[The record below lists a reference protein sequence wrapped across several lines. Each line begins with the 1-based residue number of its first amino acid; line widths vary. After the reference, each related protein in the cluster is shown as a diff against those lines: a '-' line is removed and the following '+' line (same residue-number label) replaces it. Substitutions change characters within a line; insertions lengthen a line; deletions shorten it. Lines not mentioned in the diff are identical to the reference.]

1 MKKCV
6 FSCAAGLLSRYSHLL
21 TAFCVAVGMSPVLA
35 FAADIRTVYLKENAN
50 YQDSNKNPLGF
61 AGASWVDENGND
73 VEIDRQ
79 ANFDFVVKDKKY
91 LSPRANDEGET
102 ITANSITFGEKNG
115 TIGYMKYRKNATFN
129 CANGLFLANGYIYN
143 DVSSANTIGGNVTV
157 TASSSVPFLLR
168 PDSDITADTGFKFTG
183 KFMGASGTGL
193 QIRNPYVPAYTVT
206 LDDASEYYGDIDV
219 SATNA
224 IGTVFRASIVATT
237 LSARNVSFAENCTF
251 ELTSS
256 ARASV
261 ANLTMHNGSTL
272 KFKLPVTPN
281 TEPFLTVGEEIICD
295 GEVLLSLDVSAIS
308 FPVSSAVT
316 YPIVKIP
323 AGSAESVELRL
334 DSDGAPYKW
343 PVLSRVVDDE
353 TGDVVLFV
361 SFYPQIKT
369 ATGAVGDGSS
379 TEMSLDAD
387 ASSSMTNSATWADG
401 NAVHS
406 GAHYNFNIQHKN
418 IRTPWHPEGSYEVP
432 GESLTLGAK
441 NTTFILACRDVWCP
455 VFYAGNYEN
464 LKLYCAEAS
473 DVTFHG
479 DIYTTY
485 QDSENIEENFRI
497 RIYNNHC
504 FTLDGELKR
513 SGNVLFL
520 AGTSASSFKG
530 SQRGDFLLA
539 RKSEG
544 FTGKITLTSDAAAGD
559 RKWSEKEPYAH
570 VWYSDPAC
578 FGGARDAFAYDA
590 LRIEKMARLITTN
603 NVVFSDL
610 TRGLFLSGI
619 AQLETPEATDSLTL
633 LQPVTVNGRVYKQGA
648 GTLAMGGELKF
659 IDAENARTDTPPD
672 DAAKRTL
679 YVQGGVLKPLAAD
692 ALNGLDIVF
701 SNSVNVAGVN
711 VADVALELD
720 IDTEDAELKTY
731 GLRNTK
737 SSSPLTLSLAG
748 GATKVPVRLI
758 SARTSADGAFS
769 VGVMTVKSEIANETF
784 AKLDIRKPEGL
795 ASIHMSRKVETD
807 AAAGTSTLVV
817 TFKHT
822 GFGVVVR

>member
-6 FSCAAGLLSRYSHLL
+6 FSCAAGLRSRFSRLL
-21 TAFCVAVGMSPVLA
+21 AAFCVAAGMSPVLA
-35 FAADIRTVYLKENAN
+35 FAADIRTVYLKESAN
-50 YQDSNKNPLGF
+50 YHDSNKNPLGF

-91 LSPRANDEGET
+91 LSPRANNEGET

-168 PDSDITADTGFKFTG
+168 PNSGITADTGFKFTG
-183 KFMGASGTGL
+183 KFKGASGTGL

-206 LDDASEYYGDIDV
+206 LDDASEYYGDIDI

-261 ANLTMHNGSTL
+261 ANLTMRNGSTL

-281 TEPFLTVGEEIICD
+281 TEPFLTVGTSFTCWGND
-295 GEVLLSLDVSAIS
+295 ALVLDASAVSL
-308 FPVSSAVT
+308 PVSSPVS
-316 YPIVKIP
+316 YPILRIP
-323 AGSAESVELRL
+323 AAYADAVSFVFDESPIVDNTRPVISRNV
-334 DSDGAPYKW
+334 DS
-343 PVLSRVVDDE
+343 E
-353 TGDVVLFV
+353 TGKVTFIATFCPTVVSV
-361 SFYPQIKT
+361 SGG
-369 ATGAVGDGSS
+369 TGDES
-379 TEMSLDAD
+379 TLKAD
-387 ASSSMTNSATWADG
+387 APSSMTNALVWSDEEI
-401 NAVHS
+401 VHNY
-406 GAHYNFNIQHKN
+406 AYYTFNLKN
-418 IRTPWHPEGSYEVP
+418 KYLRTPWFPEGVYAFS
-432 GESLTLGAK
+432 GCSLSIGD
-441 NTTFILACRDVWCP
+441 NTKLIIACRDFICSVLWAYHTDGAS
-455 VFYAGNYEN
+455 V
-464 LKLYCAEAS
+464 YCAEAS

-479 DIYTTY
+479 DIASQYNLTV
-485 QDSENIEENFRI
+485 S
-497 RIYNNHC
+497 IYSNHC
-504 FTLDGELKR
+504 FTLDGEIK
-513 SGNVLFL
+513 GPGDVIFA
-520 AGTSASSFKG
+520 AGSSASSFHG
-530 SQRGDFLLA
+530 SHRGDFVLTRASDKFKGKMTLSS
-539 RKSEG
+539 KSEA
-544 FTGKITLTSDAAAGD
+544 SD
-559 RKWSEKEPYAH
+559 RKWSSAEPYAH

-578 FGGARDAFAYDA
+578 FGGPLDAFAYDA
-590 LRIEKMARLITTN
+590 LKIEKMARLITTN

-711 VADVALELD
+711 MADVALELD

-737 SSSPLTLSLAG
+737 STSPLTLSLAG

-758 SARTSADGAFS
+758 SARTSADEAFS
-769 VGVMTVKSEIANETF
+769 VGVMTVKAEIADETF

>member
-6 FSCAAGLLSRYSHLL
+6 FSCVAGLRSRFSRLL
-21 TAFCVAVGMSPVLA
+21 AAFCVAAGMSPVLA
-35 FAADIRTVYLKENAN
+35 EDSSIQTVYLSAN
-50 YQDSNKNPLGF
+50 SSYGEGKGF
-61 AGASWVDENGND
+61 AGAVWTYADGTLVGEDGKIALESQPNY
-73 VEIDRQ
+73 
-79 ANFDFVVKDKKY
+79 DFVISNKRYVD
-91 LSPRANDEGET
+91 PRTGET
-102 ITANSITFGEKNG
+102 IKAHKIIIGDGGSYG
-115 TIGYMKYRKNATFN
+115 TLRCRLQPTYECTEGIV
-129 CANGLFLANGYIYN
+129 LANGMIRTTTTN
-143 DVSSANTIGGNVTV
+143 HRTIQGKITV
-157 TASSSVPFLLR
+157 TAPSSSPFLF
-168 PDSDITADTGFKFTG
+168 DTTGSSDGGITFSGVFCGAEGTGFRFN
-183 KFMGASGTGL
+183 SGVS
-193 QIRNPYVPAYTVT
+193 NCYYEFA
-206 LDDASEYYGDIDV
+206 DASQYCGDIEV
-219 SATNA
+219 TSTNGSGMA
-224 IGTVFRASIVATT
+224 AGDARLVMTT
-237 LSARNVSFAENCTF
+237 LSARNVSFAQNCTF

-281 TEPFLTVGEEIICD
+281 TESFLTVGQEIICD
-295 GEVLLSLDVSAIS
+295 GEVLLSLDSSAIS

-323 AGSAESVELRL
+323 AGSAESVEFRL

-343 PVLSRVVDDE
+343 PILSRVVDDE
-353 TGDVVLFV
+353 TGDVVLFA

-379 TEMSLDAD
+379 TDMSLNAD
-387 ASSSMTNSATWADG
+387 ASSSMTNAATWADG
-401 NAVHS
+401 DVVHS
-406 GAHYNFNIQHKN
+406 GAHYNFNLQHKN
-418 IRTPWHPEGSYEVP
+418 IRTLWNPEGSYEFP
-432 GESLTLGAK
+432 GASLTLGAK
-441 NTTFILACRDVWCP
+441 NSTFILASREVWCP

-479 DIYTTY
+479 DIYTVY
-485 QDSENIEENFRI
+485 RNSQEQERNLRI

-504 FTLDGELKR
+504 FTLDGELKG
-513 SGNVLFL
+513 SGDVLFM

-530 SQRGDFLLA
+530 SQRGDFALA
-539 RKSEG
+539 GKSED
-544 FTGKITLTSDAAAGD
+544 FSGKITLASDASADD
-559 RKWSEKEPYAH
+559 RKWSNAEPYAH

-578 FGGARDAFAYDA
+578 FGGPLDAFAYDA
-590 LRIEKMARLITTN
+590 LKIEEMSRLITTN
-603 NVVFSDL
+603 DVAFTDT

-711 VADVALELD
+711 MADVAIELD
-720 IDTEDAELKTY
+720 LDTEDALLKAY

-737 SSSPLTLSLAG
+737 SPSPLALSLAG
-748 GATKVPVRLI
+748 GATKVPVRLL
-758 SARTSADGAFS
+758 SDRTSADGAFS

-795 ASIHMSRKVETD
+795 ASIHMSRKVVPD
-807 AAAGTSTLVV
+807 AEAGTSTLVV

>member
-6 FSCAAGLLSRYSHLL
+6 LSCAAGLLSRYSHLL
-21 TAFCVAVGMSPVLA
+21 TAFCVVVGMSPILA
-35 FAADIRTVYLKENAN
+35 EDSSIQTVYLSESSDYKQGN
-50 YQDSNKNPLGF
+50 GF
-61 AGASWVDENGND
+61 AGAIWKYADGKLVGDDGKIAPDYQPNY
-73 VEIDRQ
+73 
-79 ANFDFVVKDKKY
+79 DFVISNKRYVD
-91 LSPRANDEGET
+91 PRTGET
-102 ITANSITFGEKNG
+102 IKAHKIIIGDGGSYG
-115 TIGYMKYRKNATFN
+115 TLRCRLQPIYECTEGIV
-129 CANGLFLANGYIYN
+129 LANGMIRTTTTN
-143 DVSSANTIGGNVTV
+143 HRTIQGKITV
-157 TASSSVPFLLR
+157 TAPSSSPFLF
-168 PDSDITADTGFKFTG
+168 DTTGSSGGGITFSGVFCGAEGTGFRFN
-183 KFMGASGTGL
+183 SGVS
-193 QIRNPYVPAYTVT
+193 NCYYEFS
-206 LDDASEYYGDIDV
+206 DASQYCGDIEV
-219 SATNA
+219 TSTNGSGMA
-224 IGTVFRASIVATT
+224 AGDARLVMTT
-237 LSARNVSFAENCTF
+237 LSARNVSLAKNCIL

-256 ARASV
+256 AHASV
-261 ANLTMHNGSTL
+261 ANLVMHDGSAM
-272 KFKLPVTPN
+272 KFKLPATPN
-281 TEPFLTVGEEIICD
+281 LEPFLTVGESIACE
-295 GEVLLSLDVSAIS
+295 GEVLLSFDASALLE
-308 FPVSSAVT
+308 PT
-316 YPIVKIP
+316 EYPIVKIP
-323 AGSAESVELRL
+323 AGNAESVAFRL
-334 DSDGAPYKW
+334 KDGVPYTW
-343 PVLSRVVDDE
+343 PVLSRTVDAE
-353 TGDVVLFV
+353 TGDTIIRAL
-361 SFYPQIKT
+361 FYPQIKT
-369 ATGAVGDGSS
+369 AEGATGDGSS
-379 TEMSLDAD
+379 TDMSLDAD
-387 ASSSMTNSATWADG
+387 ASSSMTNAATWADG

-418 IRTPWHPEGSYEVP
+418 IRTPWHPEGSYEFP

-485 QDSENIEENFRI
+485 QDSENIEANFRI

-504 FTLDGELKR
+504 FTLDGELKG
-513 SGNVLFL
+513 SGNVLL
-520 AGTSASSFKG
+520 KAGTSASSFKG

-570 VWYSDPAC
+570 VWYADPAC

-590 LRIEKMARLITTN
+590 LKIEKMARLITTN

-701 SNSVNVAGVN
+701 SNSVNVVAGVN

-720 IDTEDAELKTY
+720 LDTEDAELKAY

-758 SARTSADGAFS
+758 SARTSADEAFS

>member
-6 FSCAAGLLSRYSHLL
+6 FSCAAGLQRLVFHLL
-21 TAFCVAVGMSPVLA
+21 TAFCVVVGMSPILA
-35 FAADIRTVYLKENAN
+35 EDSSIQTVYLSDNSSFGEGG
-50 YQDSNKNPLGF
+50 GF
-61 AGASWVDENGND
+61 AGAVWTYADGKLVGDDGKIAPDYQPNY
-73 VEIDRQ
+73 
-79 ANFDFVVKDKKY
+79 DFVISNKRYVD
-91 LSPRANDEGET
+91 PNTGET
-102 ITANSITFGEKNG
+102 IKAHKIIIGDGGFYG
-115 TIGYMKYRKNATFN
+115 TLRCRLQPIYECTEGIV
-129 CANGLFLANGYIYN
+129 LANGMIRTTTTN
-143 DVSSANTIGGNVTV
+143 HRTIQGKITV
-157 TASSSVPFLLR
+157 TAPSSSPFLF
-168 PDSDITADTGFKFTG
+168 DTTGSSGGGITFSGVFCGAEGTGFRFN
-183 KFMGASGTGL
+183 SGVS
-193 QIRNPYVPAYTVT
+193 NCYYEFA
-206 LDDASEYYGDIDV
+206 DASQYCGDIEV
-219 SATNA
+219 TSTNGSGMA
-224 IGTVFRASIVATT
+224 AGDARLVMTT

-295 GEVLLSLDVSAIS
+295 GEVLLSFDASALLE
-308 FPVSSAVT
+308 PT
-316 YPIVKIP
+316 EYPIVKIP
-323 AGSAESVELRL
+323 AGNAESVAFRL
-334 DSDGAPYKW
+334 KDGVPYTW
-343 PVLSRVVDDE
+343 PVLSRTVDAE
-353 TGDVVLFV
+353 TGDTIIRAL
-361 SFYPQIKT
+361 FYPQIKT
-369 ATGAVGDGSS
+369 AEGATGDGSS
-379 TEMSLDAD
+379 TDMSLDAD

-418 IRTPWHPEGSYEVP
+418 IRTLWNPEGSCEFL
-432 GESLTLGAK
+432 GESLMLGAK
-441 NTTFILACRDVWCP
+441 NVTFILASREVWCP

-479 DIYTTY
+479 DIYAVY
-485 QDSENIEENFRI
+485 RNSQEPEKNLRI

-504 FTLDGELKR
+504 FTLDGELKG
-513 SGNVLFL
+513 SGDVLFM

-530 SQRGDFLLA
+530 SQRGDFALA
-539 RKSEG
+539 GKSED
-544 FTGKITLTSDAAAGD
+544 FSGKITLASDASADD
-559 RKWSEKEPYAH
+559 RKWSNAEPYAH

-578 FGGARDAFAYDA
+578 FGGPLDAFAYDA
-590 LRIEKMARLITTN
+590 LKIEEMSRLITTN
-603 NVVFSDL
+603 DVAFTDT

-659 IDAENARTDTPPD
+659 IDAENTRTDTPPD

-711 VADVALELD
+711 MADVAIELD
-720 IDTEDAELKTY
+720 LDTEDTLLKAY

-737 SSSPLTLSLAG
+737 SPSPLALSLAG
-748 GATKVPVRLI
+748 GATKVPVRLL
-758 SARTSADGAFS
+758 SDRTSADRAFS
-769 VGVMTVKSEIANETF
+769 VGVMTVKSEIADETF
-784 AKLDIRKPEGL
+784 AKLDILKPEGL
-795 ASIHMSRKVETD
+795 ASIHMSRKVVPD
-807 AAAGTSTLVV
+807 AEAGTSTLVV

-822 GFGVVVR
+822 GFGVVIR

>member
-6 FSCAAGLLSRYSHLL
+6 FSCAAGLRSRFSRLL
-21 TAFCVAVGMSPVLA
+21 AAFCVAAGMSPVLA
-35 FAADIRTVYLKENAN
+35 EDSSIQTVYLSESSDYKQGN
-50 YQDSNKNPLGF
+50 GF
-61 AGASWVDENGND
+61 AGAIWKYADGKLVGDDGKIAPDYQPNY
-73 VEIDRQ
+73 
-79 ANFDFVVKDKKY
+79 DFVISNKRYVD
-91 LSPRANDEGET
+91 PRTDEMIKAHKIIIGDGG
-102 ITANSITFGEKNG
+102 SYG
-115 TIGYMKYRKNATFN
+115 TLRCRLQPIYECTEGIV
-129 CANGLFLANGYIYN
+129 LANGMIRTTTTN
-143 DVSSANTIGGNVTV
+143 HRTIQGKITV
-157 TASSSVPFLLR
+157 TAPSSSPFLF
-168 PDSDITADTGFKFTG
+168 DTTGSSAGGITFSGVFCGAEGTGFRFN
-183 KFMGASGTGL
+183 SGVS
-193 QIRNPYVPAYTVT
+193 NCYYEFA
-206 LDDASEYYGDIDV
+206 DASQYCGDIEV
-219 SATNA
+219 TSTNGSGMA
-224 IGTVFRASIVATT
+224 AGDARLVMTT
-237 LSARNVSFAENCTF
+237 LSARNVSFAQNCTF

-281 TEPFLTVGEEIICD
+281 TEPFLTVGQEIICD

-323 AGSAESVELRL
+323 AGSAESVEFRL

-343 PVLSRVVDDE
+343 PILSRVVDDE
-353 TGDVVLFV
+353 TGDVVLFA

-401 NAVHS
+401 DIVHS
-406 GAHYNFNIQHKN
+406 GAHYNFNLQHKN
-418 IRTPWHPEGSYEVP
+418 IRTLWNPEGSYKFP

-455 VFYAGNYEN
+455 VLYAADYEN

-485 QDSENIEENFRI
+485 QNLEDITKNFRI
-497 RIYNNHC
+497 RIYNDHC

-520 AGTSASSFKG
+520 AGTAASSFKG

-559 RKWSEKEPYAH
+559 REWSEKEPYAH

-578 FGGARDAFAYDA
+578 FGGARNAFAYDA

-633 LQPVTVNGRVYKQGA
+633 LQPVTVNGCVYKQGA

-659 IDAENARTDTPPD
+659 LNAENALVDTPPD
-672 DAAKRTL
+672 NAAKRTL

-737 SSSPLTLSLAG
+737 STSPLTLSLAG

-758 SARTSADGAFS
+758 SARTSADEAFS
-769 VGVMTVKSEIANETF
+769 VGVMTVKAEIADETF

>member
-6 FSCAAGLLSRYSHLL
+6 FSCAAGLQRRVFHLL
-21 TAFCVAVGMSPVLA
+21 AVFFVASGMSPVLA
-35 FAADIRTVYLKENAN
+35 EDSSIQTVYLSAN
-50 YQDSNKNPLGF
+50 SSYGEGKGF
-61 AGASWVDENGND
+61 AGAVWTYADGTLVGEDGKIALESQPNY
-73 VEIDRQ
+73 
-79 ANFDFVVKDKKY
+79 DFVISNKRYVD
-91 LSPRANDEGET
+91 PRTGET
-102 ITANSITFGEKNG
+102 IKAHKIIIGDGGSYG
-115 TIGYMKYRKNATFN
+115 TLRCRLQPIYECTEGIV
-129 CANGLFLANGYIYN
+129 LANGMIRTTTTN
-143 DVSSANTIGGNVTV
+143 HRTIQGKITV
-157 TASSSVPFLLR
+157 TAPSSSPFLF
-168 PDSDITADTGFKFTG
+168 DTTGSSAGGITFSGVFCGAEGTGFRFN
-183 KFMGASGTGL
+183 SGVS
-193 QIRNPYVPAYTVT
+193 NCYYEFA
-206 LDDASEYYGDIDV
+206 DASQYCGDIEV
-219 SATNA
+219 TSTNGSGMA
-224 IGTVFRASIVATT
+224 AGDARLVMTT
-237 LSARNVSFAENCTF
+237 LSARNVSFAQNCTF

-281 TEPFLTVGEEIICD
+281 TESFLTVGEEIICD

-418 IRTPWHPEGSYEVP
+418 IRTPWHPEGSYEFP

-455 VFYAGNYEN
+455 VLYAADYVN
-464 LKLYCAEAS
+464 LKLYCAETS

-578 FGGARDAFAYDA
+578 FGGALDAFAYDA

-659 IDAENARTDTPPD
+659 IDAENARTDTPQN

-679 YVQGGVLKPLAAD
+679 YVQGGALKPLAAD
-692 ALNGLDIVF
+692 ALNGLDVVF

-720 IDTEDAELKTY
+720 LDTEDAELKAY

-758 SARTSADGAFS
+758 SARTSADEAFS
-769 VGVMTVKSEIANETF
+769 VGVMTVKAEIADETF

>member
-6 FSCAAGLLSRYSHLL
+6 FLCVAGLRSRFSRLL
-21 TAFCVAVGMSPVLA
+21 ATFCVAAGMSPVLA
-35 FAADIRTVYLKENAN
+35 EDSSIQTVYLSAN
-50 YQDSNKNPLGF
+50 SSYGEGKGF
-61 AGASWVDENGND
+61 AGAVWTYADGTLVGEDGKIALESQPNY
-73 VEIDRQ
+73 
-79 ANFDFVVKDKKY
+79 DFVISNKRYVD
-91 LSPRANDEGET
+91 PRTGET
-102 ITANSITFGEKNG
+102 IKAHKIIIGDGGSYG
-115 TIGYMKYRKNATFN
+115 TLRCRLQPIYECTEGIV
-129 CANGLFLANGYIYN
+129 LANGMIRTTTTN
-143 DVSSANTIGGNVTV
+143 HRTIQGKITV
-157 TASSSVPFLLR
+157 TAPSSSPFLF
-168 PDSDITADTGFKFTG
+168 DTTGSSAGGITFSGVFCGAEGTGFRFN
-183 KFMGASGTGL
+183 SGVS
-193 QIRNPYVPAYTVT
+193 NCYYEFA
-206 LDDASEYYGDIDV
+206 DASQYCGDIEV
-219 SATNA
+219 TSTNGSGMA
-224 IGTVFRASIVATT
+224 AGDARLVMTT
-237 LSARNVSFAENCTF
+237 LSARNVSFAQNCTF

-281 TEPFLTVGEEIICD
+281 TEPFLAVGTSFTCWGND
-295 GEVLLSLDVSAIS
+295 ALVLDASAVSL
-308 FPVSSAVT
+308 PVSSPVS
-316 YPIVKIP
+316 YPILRIP
-323 AGSAESVELRL
+323 AAYADAVSFVFDESPIVDNTRPVISRNV
-334 DSDGAPYKW
+334 DS
-343 PVLSRVVDDE
+343 E
-353 TGDVVLFV
+353 TGKVTFIATFCPTVVSV
-361 SFYPQIKT
+361 SGG
-369 ATGAVGDGSS
+369 TGDES
-379 TEMSLDAD
+379 TLKAD
-387 ASSSMTNSATWADG
+387 APSSMTNALVWSDEEI
-401 NAVHS
+401 VHNY
-406 GAHYNFNIQHKN
+406 AYYTFNLKN
-418 IRTPWHPEGSYEVP
+418 MYLRTPWFPEGVYAFS
-432 GESLTLGAK
+432 GCSLSIGD
-441 NTTFILACRDVWCP
+441 NTKLIIACRDFICP
-455 VFYAGNYEN
+455 VLWAYHTDGASV
-464 LKLYCAEAS
+464 YCAEAS

-479 DIYTTY
+479 DIASQYNLTV
-485 QDSENIEENFRI
+485 S
-497 RIYNNHC
+497 IYSNHC
-504 FTLDGELKR
+504 FTLDGEIK
-513 SGNVLFL
+513 GPGDVIFA
-520 AGTSASSFKG
+520 AGSSASSFHG
-530 SQRGDFLLA
+530 SHRGDFVLTRASDKFKGKMTLSS
-539 RKSEG
+539 KSEA
-544 FTGKITLTSDAAAGD
+544 SD
-559 RKWSEKEPYAH
+559 RKWSSAEPYAH

-659 IDAENARTDTPPD
+659 IDAENARTDTPQN

-701 SNSVNVAGVN
+701 SNSVNVVGVN
-711 VADVALELD
+711 VANVALELD
-720 IDTEDAELKTY
+720 LDTEDAELKAY

-748 GATKVPVRLI
+748 GVTKVPVRLI
-758 SARTSADGAFS
+758 SARTSADEAFS
-769 VGVMTVKSEIANETF
+769 VGVMTVKSEIADETF